1 MINLSAQIY
10 NMYSINNE
18 RTAWGK
24 KFVLFQFNEW
34 NVRIKYE
41 LIQTFDK
48 MRTQFLFGFFFTDYI
63 NSIPLQNQQACVLL
77 KCT

>member
-24 KFVLFQFNEW
+24 KFDLFQFNE
-34 NVRIKYE
+34 
-41 LIQTFDK
+41 
-48 MRTQFLFGFFFTDYI
+48 
-63 NSIPLQNQQACVLL
+63 
-77 KCT
+77 